1 MPAPAPTR
9 PTLLGIGLMTA
20 AMALFAVEDM
30 FLKFSAEGLPTGEIL
45 AVTALFGL
53 LFFGGMAWREGRQL
67 WHVTF
72 LQPLVIAR
80 NVSEVVGSFA
90 YITAIATVPLPSIA
104 AVLQATPLVVTLGAA
119 LFMGEQVGWRRWSA
133 IAVGFAGVMLVIRPG
148 IGEFHPAI
156 LWVIVSVIGLS
167 VRDLCSRAMPQGIA
181 TSQLTSWGAGAV
193 GLLGAAMIPFQGWVT
208 PSAPQ
213 SLMLL
218 GAMAFGTAGYWAIT
232 AGTRMGEA
240 SVVAP
245 FRYAR
250 LVFVMVISLV
260 VFAEYPDRLTQIGA
274 ALIIASGLYAF
285 ARESFRK
292 SSRAKPGL
300 YTVTN
305 QG

>member
-1 MPAPAPTR
+1 
-9 PTLLGIGLMTA
+9 MTA

-30 FLKFSAEGLPTGEIL
+30 FLKFSAKSLPTGEIL
-45 AVTALFGL
+45 TVTALFGL
-53 LFFGGMAWREGRQL
+53 LFFGGMALREGRSL
-67 WHVTF
+67 FEASF
-72 LQPLVIAR
+72 LHPLVVAR
-80 NVSEVVGSFA
+80 NLGEVVGSFA

-104 AVLQATPLVVTLGAA
+104 AVLQATPLAVTLGAA

-148 IGEFHPAI
+148 MGEFHPHL
-156 LWVIVSVIGLS
+156 LWVLVTVIGLAT
-167 VRDLCSRAMPQGIA
+167 RDLCSRAIPAGIA
-181 TSQLTSWGAGAV
+181 TSQLASWGVASV

-208 PSAPQ
+208 PSGPQ

-232 AGTRMGEA
+232 AGTRVGEA

-245 FRYAR
+245 FRYVR

-260 VFAEYPDRLTQIGA
+260 VFAEYPDRLTLAGA

-285 ARESFRK
+285 ARERLRRRP
-292 SSRAKPGL
+292 RAKPGL
-300 YTVTN
+300 STVTK